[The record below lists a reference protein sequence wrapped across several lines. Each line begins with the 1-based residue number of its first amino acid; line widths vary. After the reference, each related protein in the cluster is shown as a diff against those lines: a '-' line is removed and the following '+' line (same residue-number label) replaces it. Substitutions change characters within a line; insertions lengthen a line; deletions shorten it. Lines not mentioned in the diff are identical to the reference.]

1 MGLAPC
7 HRANSTCDG
16 SRGENAPEA
25 GSQWRKPRARE
36 QRHRWRALRDPTHAE
51 AKARRAT
58 GGESTRSME
67 GALARRE
74 LSSLTRRRGRPGLA
88 VRRDGNSRRVATEG
102 VRGIVAGSAHG
113 RKHRAREAWR
123 GGAVDR
129 GPARTAPC
137 RSRGR
142 SGPAPERATL
152 RGSRDGCD
160 EGRSRR
166 FAVKRSS
173 TWSAH
178 PESGSAGLPCLA
190 AARPMAQDVP
200 ALSSCRKARA
210 PLRSDA
216 LRRRAQPGIKQT
228 AGCS

>member
-1 MGLAPC
+1 LRRRRHSFSRWWFRRARLRPSAAAATRSRGSEAGERKLVFRGERRSGDSKGVLAGCLGCRSRRAALGPAQKAMGLATC
-7 HRANSTCDG
+7 HRANSTRDG

-25 GSQWRKPRARE
+25 GSQWRQPRARE
-36 QRHRWRALRDPTHAE
+36 QRHRWRALRDPTQAE

-67 GALARRE
+67 GALVRQE
-74 LSSLTRRRGRPGLA
+74 LPSLTRRRGRPGLA

-129 GPARTAPC
+129 GPARTALC

-142 SGPAPERATL
+142 SGHSPRA
-152 RGSRDGCD
+152 GN
-160 EGRSRR
+160 
-166 FAVKRSS
+166 
-173 TWSAH
+173 
-178 PESGSAGLPCLA
+178 PSG
-190 AARPMAQDVP
+190 
-200 ALSSCRKARA
+200 
-210 PLRSDA
+210 
-216 LRRRAQPGIKQT
+216 IT
-228 AGCS
+228 